1 MKPLHLGLVA
11 GIFIGSCILSGF
23 TKMDAQADIASVLLP
38 FAGAL
43 TGIVLATIGIIM
55 GSVGAI
61 YNSVA
66 STRTPDNAK
75 RIESALNSLDSMVNE
90 LRDDC
95 ILVIAG
101 FGVLLGC
108 YFFAR
113 MDIPSVTFPSFGG
126 FGKMRI
132 LESFSIFFVILSFWA
147 IYDTVSAVFALHAHA
162 ALLARENK

>member
-1 MKPLHLGLVA
+1 MKRSHLLLA
-11 GIFIGSCILSGF
+11 GVLFVTSCILSGF
-23 TKMDAQADIASVLLP
+23 TKVDAQSDIAGVLLP

-55 GSVGAI
+55 GSVGSI
-61 YNSVA
+61 YNAVA
-66 STRTPDNAK
+66 LRRTQENSK
-75 RIESALNSLDSMVNE
+75 RVEAALSNLDAMVKE

-95 ILVIAG
+95 LLVIAG

-113 MDIPSVTFPSFGG
+113 MDVPSVVFPSIGG
-126 FGKMRI
+126 FGKMRL
-132 LESFSIFFVILSFWA
+132 LESLSLFFVLLSFWA
-147 IYDTVSAVFALHAHA
+147 ISDTVFAVFALHEHA